1 MSLLERFR
9 PVSHAPLPQGAAV
22 GFKWGG
28 LARQRRTG
36 VGIDFG
42 AGTLKVAQIRWTRSG
57 PRLENY
63 AVVPVPGGVMEEGA
77 IRDPA
82 EASDL
87 LRATLAEMGLNQ
99 PHIGTCIGGPAI
111 LMRYI
116 NLPKVTHEE
125 MRAAMKFEAPQHLPV
140 PEDQL
145 IYDFS
150 EVPEATGVPEHQ
162 TAVFLSGTTK
172 KLIDS
177 FTSTLGKAHLKP
189 TAIELDCLASLRALQ
204 WIGLVPHT
212 SSLPL
217 VLLDFGE
224 ADTRVSILRYGVPM
238 LSRTIPTGLYHLRI
252 AIADTM
258 QITAAEAE
266 MALRHKGVSEDADLA
281 AAVEPWMAGQMD
293 SIARSVEFFLIQNR
307 GATLDRV
314 FLVGGGATLP
324 GLPEALTSNLKRA
337 LGGRPE
343 GEQLRVQAAT
353 LAGLDINPDLLPG
366 VNQHGPLLLAA
377 LGSALREGSPE

>member
-9 PVSHAPLPQGAAV
+9 PAAHAPLPQGASV
-22 GFKWGG
+22 GFKWGA
-28 LARQRRTG
+28 LSRQRRTG

-42 AGTLKVAQIRWTRSG
+42 AGALKVVQIRWTRNG

-63 AVVPVPGGVMEEGA
+63 AVVPVPGGMMEEGA
-77 IRDPA
+77 IRNMADM
-82 EASDL
+82 SDL
-87 LRATLAEMGLNQ
+87 LRATLSEMGLNQ
-99 PHIGTCIGGPAI
+99 PIVGTCVGGPAI

-116 NLPKVTHEE
+116 NLPKVPADE
-125 MRAAMKFEAPQHLPV
+125 MRAAMKFEAPQHLPIS
-140 PEDQL
+140 EDQL
-145 IYDFS
+145 VFDFS
-150 EVPEATGVPEHQ
+150 VVPEATGVPDHQ
-162 TAVFLSGTTK
+162 TAVFLSGTHK
-172 KLIDS
+172 KLVES
-177 FTSTLGKAHLKP
+177 YTSTLAKANLRP
-189 TAIELDCLASLRALQ
+189 NAIELDCLASLRALQ
-204 WIGLVPHT
+204 WIGLIPHT
-212 SSLPL
+212 SNLPL

-224 ADTRVSILRYGVPM
+224 VDTRVSILRYGVPM
-238 LSRTIPTGLYHLRI
+238 LSRTIPTGLYHLRM

-258 QITAAEAE
+258 QIPATEAE

-314 FLVGGGATLP
+314 FLVGGGASLP
-324 GLPEALTSNLKRA
+324 GLPEALTGHLKRV

-366 VNQHGPLLLAA
+366 VNQYGPLLLAA